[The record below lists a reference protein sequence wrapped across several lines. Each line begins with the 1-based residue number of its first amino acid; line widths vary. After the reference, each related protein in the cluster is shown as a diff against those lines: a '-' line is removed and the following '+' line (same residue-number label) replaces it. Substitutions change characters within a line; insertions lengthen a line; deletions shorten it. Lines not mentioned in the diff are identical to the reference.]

1 MTHPVHANHLIH
13 ESSPYLQQHAHN
25 PVDWYPWGP
34 EALAIAALE
43 DRPILLSIGYSACHW
58 CHVMERE
65 SFEDPETA
73 ALMNNLF
80 VNIKVDREERPDLD
94 RLYQLSHQILTQRG
108 GGWPLT
114 VFLTPDDHVPFFAGT
129 YFPPEPRHGLPAFR
143 ELLNLLSSLYRERR
157 ADIRAQ
163 NLELK
168 AILDT
173 LNPSSTAT
181 ALNDDLLTALDAAMA
196 EWQDPE
202 NGGFGHGA
210 KFPHVPALTLMLR
223 RLPAQADPAHP
234 DTPYTFLRKSLDA
247 MALRGMWDHIGEG
260 FFRYTVDPAWRIPH
274 FEKMLYDNAQLL
286 TLYSEAAAVFGD
298 SLYRERAIGMARWAL
313 NDMQDARGGFYA
325 SLDADSA
332 GEEGAHYLWERA
344 EVQAA
349 LPADCWPWCA
359 QAWGLMDA
367 PNFEGRAWHVQ
378 RSMPLAELA
387 HDLGVPPAILETRLD
402 GARQRL
408 LALRRGRPPVH
419 RDEKILTAWN
429 ALMIT
434 GLARAA
440 RCLPAPETGKVAA
453 DSLMALRAGAWR
465 EGRLW
470 SVRAGAQVHLPA
482 YLDDYAFA
490 LEAALTVSE
499 TCAQPAALHWAIDLA
514 QGLLDHF
521 ADGADGGFF
530 FTAHDH
536 EPLMHRLKP
545 FADEATP
552 AGNAVAARL
561 LNRLGWILGEP
572 RYLTAAEA
580 TLRAGAEGLRQMP
593 QAHAS
598 LALALQEFLHPPAL
612 VVLRGASQA
621 VSDWHRQLHAA
632 CSPEVMIFQVSEEQG
647 WPDALAS
654 KPALGRV
661 CAYLCIGTHC
671 EAPYRELEPLA
682 TRLGWAPTLLD
693 GATR

>member
-1 MTHPVHANHLIH
+1 MISHANRLIH
-13 ESSPYLQQHAHN
+13 ESSPYLRQHAHN

-34 EALAIAALE
+34 EALERAARE

-65 SFEDPETA
+65 SFEDLETA
-73 ALMNNLF
+73 SLMNDLF
-80 VNIKVDREERPDLD
+80 INIKVDREERPDLD

-114 VFLTPDDHVPFFAGT
+114 VFLTPDDHAPFFAGT

-143 ELLNLLSSLYRERR
+143 ELLSLLSRFYHERR

-168 AILDT
+168 AILDSMNPSPAATT
-173 LNPSSTAT
+173 LNE
-181 ALNDDLLTALDAAMA
+181 DLLTTWDTAMTA
-196 EWQDPE
+196 WQDTE

-223 RLPAQADPAHP
+223 RLPAQTDPAA
-234 DTPYTFLRKSLDA
+234 TNAPYAFLRKSLDA
-247 MALRGMWDHIGEG
+247 MALRGLWDHIGEG
-260 FFRYTVDPAWRIPH
+260 FFRYTIDPAWRIPH

-286 TLYSEAAAVFGD
+286 ALYSDAAAVFGD
-298 SLYRERAIGMARWAL
+298 GLYRERALGAARWAL
-313 NDMQDARGGFYA
+313 NEMRDASGGFYT

-332 GEEGAHYLWERA
+332 GEEGAHYLWNRE

-349 LPADCWPWCA
+349 LPADWWAWCA
-359 QAWGLMDA
+359 KAWGLMDA
-367 PNFEGRAWHVQ
+367 PNFEDKAWHLQ
-378 RSMPLAELA
+378 RSKPLAELA
-387 HDLGVPPAILETRLD
+387 RELGVPQPILEARLEA
-402 GARQRL
+402 ARQRL
-408 LALRRGRPPVH
+408 LALRRGRPPVS
-419 RDEKILTAWN
+419 RDQKILTAWN

-440 RCLPAPETGKVAA
+440 RCLCQPETGKVAA
-453 DSLMALRAGAWR
+453 DNLMALRAGAWR
-465 EGRLW
+465 DERLW
-470 SVRAGAQVHLPA
+470 AVRTSERAHLPA

-490 LEAALTVSE
+490 LEAALIVSE
-499 TCAQPAALHWAIDLA
+499 TCAQPAALHWAIELA
-514 QGLLDHF
+514 QGLLEHF

-536 EPLMHRLKP
+536 EPLMHRLKL

-552 AGNAVAARL
+552 AGNAVAARM
-561 LNRLGWILGEP
+561 LNRLGWVLGEP
-572 RYLTAAEA
+572 RYLAAAEA
-580 TLRAGAEGLRQMP
+580 TLRAGAEGLRRMP

-612 VVLRGASQA
+612 VVLRGAPEA
-621 VSDWHRQLHAA
+621 ISDWHRQLHAA
-632 CSPEVMIFQVSEEQG
+632 CSPEVMIFPISDGQG

-654 KPALGRV
+654 KPALGQI

-671 EAPYRELEPLA
+671 EAPYLELEPLLMRLDA
-682 TRLGWAPTLLD
+682 PKSSPDGKTR
-693 GATR
+693 